1 MSNSI
6 KIDCPNCHTK
16 YNIFPDKL
24 PKQSKIKLN
33 CKKCGSSFKFVIP
46 EEEKGKVHG
55 KISTTNDLAD
65 GAAEE
70 KTMIGNVFSEDAET
84 GTNSFLKD
92 SEITLT
98 YKVSDKEIKKIINGR
113 NTVIGRTE
121 GDVIIND
128 PLISRKHASIEVK
141 SSTMVELKDLAS
153 TNGTFHNGMKITS
166 IYLQSGDIIKIGST
180 AIHFS
185 SKIKFI

>member
-1 MSNSI
+1 MPDSI

-16 YNIFPDKL
+16 YNISPDKL
-24 PKQSKIKLN
+24 PKQAKIKLN
-33 CKKCGSSFKFVIP
+33 CKKCGSSFKFVVP
-46 EEEKGKVHG
+46 EEVKGKDYGNVR
-55 KISTTNDLAD
+55 TTNDLVD
-65 GAAEE
+65 GVAEE
-70 KTMIGNVFSEDAET
+70 KTMIGNIFSEDAET
-84 GTNSFLKD
+84 GANSFLKD

-98 YKVSDKEIKKIINGR
+98 YKVSDKEIKKTINER
-113 NTVIGRTE
+113 ITVIGRTE
-121 GDVIIND
+121 GNIIIND

-141 SSTMVELKDLAS
+141 SPTMVELKDLAS

-180 AIHFS
+180 IIHFN